1 LNAGDNV
8 NAPERRPQQNPEDDA
23 VLPFAVEALDVR
35 GRVVRLGPALD
46 DLLANHGY
54 PDLVSRLVAEAAAL
68 AALLAA
74 SLKFEGRFTLQ
85 TQTDG
90 PVSMVVVDIQ
100 APGKMRAYA
109 NFDADRVEAL
119 GSGYDAGG
127 LLGHGHLAMTIE
139 HPGDSNRY
147 QGIVALDGGN
157 LEAAAHQ
164 YFAQSEQIPT
174 RVRLAVAEEVQAKK
188 NSRWRAGGVLLQF
201 LPREAARAR
210 QADLDPGD
218 SPEGTSP
225 HEVAIDDAWIEAQSL
240 IATVEDVEL
249 VDPALSS
256 EQLLWRLFNE
266 RGVKVFE
273 MQGIIDQC
281 RCSGE
286 RLLTILKNFSVEER
300 KSMVEDGHVRVK
312 CEFCGK
318 RYGFTPED
326 IGLEQ
331 GLN

>member
-1 LNAGDNV
+1 LNAGENV

-35 GRVVRLGPALD
+35 GRVVRLGHSLD
-46 DLLANHGY
+46 DLLADHGY
-54 PDLVSRLVAEAAAL
+54 PTLVSRLVAEAAAL

-109 NFDADRVEAL
+109 SFDADRVAAL
-119 GSGYDAGG
+119 GSGYDAGEIMG
-127 LLGHGHLAMTIE
+127 RGHLAMTIN
-139 HPGDSNRY
+139 HPGDTNRY

-164 YFAQSEQIPT
+164 YFVQSEQIPT
-174 RVRLAVAEEVQAKK
+174 RVRLAVAEEMQAKET
-188 NSRWRAGGVLLQF
+188 SRWRAGGVLLQF
-201 LPREAARAR
+201 LPREAARTR
-210 QADLDPGD
+210 QPDLEP
-218 SPEGTSP
+218 
-225 HEVAIDDAWIEAQSL
+225 DDAWAEAQSL

-256 EQLLWRLFNE
+256 ERLLWRLFHE
-266 RGVKVFE
+266 RGVKVFGV
-273 MQGIIDQC
+273 QGVVAEC
-281 RCSGE
+281 RCSSE
-286 RLLTILKNFSVEER
+286 KLLTILKNFPDEER
-300 KSMVEDGHVRVK
+300 AGMVEDGRIRVR

-318 RYGFTPED
+318 RYDFKPEE
-326 IGLEQ
+326 IGLAKED
-331 GLN
+331 

>member
-1 LNAGDNV
+1 M
-8 NAPERRPQQNPEDDA
+8 NAPERRPQENPEDDA

-35 GRVVRLGPALD
+35 GRVVRLGHSLD

-54 PDLVSRLVAEAAAL
+54 PNLASRLVAEAAAL

-74 SLKFEGRFTLQ
+74 SLKFAGRFTLQ

-109 NFDADRVEAL
+109 SFDADRIKAL
-119 GSGYDAGG
+119 GERYDAGELMG
-127 LLGHGHLAMTIE
+127 RGHLAMTIE
-139 HPGDSNRY
+139 QPGDTNRY

-174 RVRLAVAEEVQAKK
+174 RVRLAVAEEVQAKG
-188 NSRWRAGGVLLQF
+188 NSRWRAGGLLVQF

-210 QADLDPGD
+210 TPDLHPGD
-218 SPEGTSP
+218 SPEGTAP
-225 HEVAIDDAWIEAQSL
+225 HEVKPDDAWLEAQSL
-240 IATVEDVEL
+240 VATVEDVEL
-249 VDPALSS
+249 IDPQLSS
-256 EQLLWRLFNE
+256 ERLLWRLFNE

-273 MQGIIDQC
+273 AHKVSAEC
-281 RCSGE
+281 RCSRS
-286 RLLTILKNFSVEER
+286 RLLSILKNFSEEER
-300 KSMVEDGHVRVK
+300 TGMIEDGRVRVK

-318 RYGFTPED
+318 QYDFKPEE
-326 IGLEQ
+326 IGLLK
-331 GLN
+331 GD